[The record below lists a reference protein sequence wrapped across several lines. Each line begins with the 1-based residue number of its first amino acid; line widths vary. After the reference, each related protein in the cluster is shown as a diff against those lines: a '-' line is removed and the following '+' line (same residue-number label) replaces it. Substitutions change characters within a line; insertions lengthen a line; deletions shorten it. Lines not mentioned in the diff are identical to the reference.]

1 MSRYKK
7 YLQVDDRGP
16 FAFRIYLSNRNKILL
31 ELRKVLLIQTRVM
44 ADDPAATRDDLAR
57 KLEEVKHLNYLVY
70 EKVPL

>member
-1 MSRYKK
+1 MDHLHLEY
-7 YLQVDDRGP
+7 
-16 FAFRIYLSNRNKILL
+16 IYLSNRNKILL

-57 KLEEVKHLNYLVY
+57 KLEEVKNLNYLVY